1 MPELPSPDV
10 VAQQVALVLAED
22 VGPGDVTAALVPQSA
37 VADAVVVARAAGVL
51 CGTAWFDE
59 VFAQL
64 DRRITV
70 DWELCDGD
78 SCGQE
83 QVLCRVHGP
92 ARGVLTGERS
102 ALNLLQTLS
111 GTATAARVYADAVAG
126 TAARVL
132 DTRKTVPGLRAAQKY
147 AVRCGGAHNH
157 RIGLFDAVLIKENH
171 IEAAGSIAAV
181 LAEARRIAGR
191 RPVEIEVESLGQ
203 LREAIDAGA
212 RHVLL
217 DNFGLPELREAV
229 SLNGGRARL
238 EASGGVDLDSIR
250 AIAETGVD
258 DISVG
263 EITKHVRA
271 LDLSMRFH
279 RRR

>member
-1 MPELPSPDV
+1 MREPPSPETIE
-10 VAQQVALVLAED
+10 QQVALVLAED
-22 VGPGDVTAALVPQSA
+22 VGPGDVTAALVPETA
-37 VADAVVVARAAGVL
+37 VADAVVVAREAGVL
-51 CGTAWFDE
+51 CGAAWFDE

-70 DWELCDGD
+70 DWELHDGD
-78 SCGQE
+78 ACTAE
-83 QVLCRVHGP
+83 QVLCGVHGP

-111 GTATAARVYADAVAG
+111 GTATAARAYADAVAG
-126 TAARVL
+126 TTARVL

-147 AVRCGGAHNH
+147 AVHCGGAHNH

-171 IEAAGSIAAV
+171 IEAAGSIASV
-181 LAEARRIAGR
+181 LAEAGRIAGQ
-191 RPVEIEVESLGQ
+191 RPVEIEVESLDQ

-212 RHVLL
+212 NHVLL
-217 DNFGLPELREAV
+217 DNFGLAELRGAV
-229 SLNGGRARL
+229 ALSGGRARL
-238 EASGGVDLDSIR
+238 EASGGVDLDSVR

-263 EITKHVRA
+263 EITKHIHA
-271 LDLSMRFH
+271 LDLSMLFTGRH
-279 RRR
+279 